1 MFCSFLNEELF
12 YFSSLSVKKL
22 HSILLMKPFSLAVA
36 RIVSTF
42 APSCNISFYIY
53 SCTAVS
59 HLCVVQALSAVELTH
74 PSPSLW
80 WSLKRHFLMCLL
92 PLLSP
97 KITAKFVTDF
107 LSVSLPYT
115 LQYSSLK
122 IRRHVVFFSSFS
134 VLGSPFPLENK
145 PNRNEGF

>member
-1 MFCSFLNEELF
+1 MKNCLLVQFSFCKKKIHSF
-12 YFSSLSVKKL
+12 
-22 HSILLMKPFSLAVA
+22 LLMKPVSLAVA
-36 RIVSTF
+36 RIVTTF
-42 APSCNISFYIY
+42 APSCNISFKIY

-59 HLCVVQALSAVELTH
+59 CLCVVQPLSAVESTH
-74 PSPSLW
+74 PPPSLW
-80 WSLKRHFLMCLL
+80 WSLKRHFLICLL

-97 KITAKFVTDF
+97 KITANFVTDF